1 MPSHKILLAA
11 LATLRDKTTSGLQV
25 HASVTYNGGIMAR
38 ATNPIPAGFRTLT
51 PHLTVKGGA
60 AKFIDFI
67 QRAFDAVVVSQA
79 PDPGGKLMHAHARIG
94 DADLMFNDDFPEFGG
109 PPIAEGNWPMVMHL
123 YVPDSDAVFNQAV
136 AAGCEVIM
144 PLADQF
150 WGDRYGVVKDPFGF
164 KWAIATHIEDPTP
177 EEIREREAKLFG
189 GQGD

>member
-1 MPSHKILLAA
+1 
-11 LATLRDKTTSGLQV
+11 
-25 HASVTYNGGIMAR
+25 VTYHGRMMAK
-38 ATNPIPAGFRTLT
+38 ATNPIPEGFRTLT

-60 AKFIDFI
+60 AKFSDFI

-79 PDPGGKLMHAHARIG
+79 TDPGGKLMHAHARIG

-109 PPIAEGNWPMVMHL
+109 PPIADGNWPMVMHL
-123 YVPDSDAVFNQAV
+123 YVPDSDAVFKQAV

-164 KWAIATHIEDPTP
+164 KWAIATHIEDATP